1 MFKRSDGRYVV
12 YVHTSFENSTS
23 LLLAKLHTTNICL
36 KEVLK
41 LRTLQKKAAASQKL
55 SYIQAK
61 IFEIGKT
68 RKQYSLLWFCIWR
81 RLKFVKLTAA
91 RGRHCSH
98 RGHCWG
104 HCSGI
109 FHFLFFSQSSDH
121 FSAQMGGRGWRVIS
135 GTCSPPFWPGLMLR
149 MGLLLLLL
157 LRLMLW
163 LGQVLLQLVLLL
175 LLNSGC
181 KYR

>member
-1 MFKRSDGRYVV
+1 MMAATSLHICTYVVRKFDLASSRKIAKYKHLFKRGVEITYI
-12 YVHTSFENSTS
+12 
-23 LLLAKLHTTNICL
+23 A
-36 KEVLK
+36 
-41 LRTLQKKAAASQKL
+41 KAAASQKL

-61 IFEIGKT
+61 VFEIGKT

-98 RGHCWG
+98 GGYRWG
-104 HCSGI
+104 HRSGI
-109 FHFLFFSQSSDH
+109 FHFLFFSQSSYH

-163 LGQVLLQLVLLL
+163 LGQVLLQLVLLVL
-175 LLNSGC
+175 LLNGGC
-181 KYR
+181 KM